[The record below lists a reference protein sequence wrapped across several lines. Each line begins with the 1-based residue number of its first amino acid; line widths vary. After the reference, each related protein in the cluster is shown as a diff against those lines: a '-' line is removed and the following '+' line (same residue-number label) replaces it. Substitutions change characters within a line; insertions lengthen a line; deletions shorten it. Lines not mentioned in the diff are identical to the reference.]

1 MEHTGTLEIR
11 DLRVSYGSVNAVR
24 GVDLSVAPGEVLGV
38 LGANGA
44 GKSSLVNAIIG
55 AVPSTGSIVV
65 GGRDIS
71 DLPVTDRVRA
81 GIALSPEGRG
91 ILSGMSV
98 EENLLLG
105 SYSVRRRDKGKLPA
119 RLDEVFSV
127 FPVLHDRRDQ
137 AAQTLSGGEAAMLS
151 VGRALMSGPSL
162 LLLDE
167 PTLGLAPIM
176 RRRLF
181 ERLGV
186 LKETGLAMVIV
197 EQRASELLEVADRLL
212 QMRQGEAVATTA
224 TQDVDADALARL
236 YFGGAAEPATPHAGP
251 ASSNAAPATP
261 AASDPPSPST
271 SAPRS

>member
-1 MEHTGTLEIR
+1 MQHIATLEIT

-24 GVDLSVAPGEVLGV
+24 GVDLAVGPGEVLGV

-44 GKSSLVNAIIG
+44 GKSSLVNAIMG
-55 AVPSTGSIVV
+55 AVPATGSIRLGERV
-65 GGRDIS
+65 IS
-71 DLPVTDRVRA
+71 DLPTTGRVRS

-91 ILSGMSV
+91 ILTGMSV

-105 SYSVRRRDKGKLPA
+105 AYSVRRRDKSKLDG
-119 RLDEVFSV
+119 RLSEVFEL
-127 FPVLHDRRDQ
+127 FPVLANRRNQ

-151 VGRALMSGPSL
+151 VARALMSGPSL

-181 ERLGV
+181 ERLAL
-186 LKETGLAMVIV
+186 LKETGIAMVIV

-212 QMRQGEAVATTA
+212 QMRQGEAVATTS
-224 TQDVDADALARL
+224 TEDVDADTLARL
-236 YFGGAAEPATPHAGP
+236 YFGAGTSSAEPPPSG
-251 ASSNAAPATP
+251 AAPAPTTT
-261 AASDPPSPST
+261 T
-271 SAPRS
+271 SS

>member
-1 MEHTGTLEIR
+1 MQHTATLEIT
-11 DLRVSYGSVNAVR
+11 DLRVSYGSVIAVR
-24 GVDLSVAPGEVLGV
+24 GVDLEVRPGEVLGV

-44 GKSSLVNAIIG
+44 GKSSLVNAIMG
-55 AVPSTGSIVV
+55 GVPATGMIRLGERVL
-65 GGRDIS
+65 S
-71 DLPVTDRVRA
+71 DLPTTRRVRS

-105 SYSVRRRDKGKLPA
+105 AYSVRRRDKAKLDG
-119 RLDEVFSV
+119 RLRDVFSV
-127 FPVLHDRRDQ
+127 FPVLEERRAQ

-151 VGRALMSGPSL
+151 VARALMSGPSL

-181 ERLGV
+181 ERLAL
-186 LKETGLAMVIV
+186 LKDTGIAMIIV

-212 QMRQGEAVATTA
+212 QMRQGEAVATT
-224 TQDVDADALARL
+224 TTDGVDADTLARL
-236 YFGGAAEPATPHAGP
+236 YFGGSGTTPAGP
-251 ASSNAAPATP
+251 SSGADAPTTTP
-261 AASDPPSPST
+261 
-271 SAPRS
+271 

>member
-1 MEHTGTLEIR
+1 MQNTATLEIT

-24 GVDLSVAPGEVLGV
+24 GVDLAVGPGEVLGV

-44 GKSSLVNAIIG
+44 GKSSLVNAILG
-55 AVPSTGSIVV
+55 AVPATGTIRLGERV
-65 GGRDIS
+65 IS
-71 DLPVTDRVRA
+71 DLPTTGRVRS

-91 ILSGMSV
+91 ILIGMSV

-105 SYSVRRRDKGKLPA
+105 AYSVRRRDKAKLDE
-119 RLDEVFSV
+119 RLREVFSV
-127 FPVLHDRRDQ
+127 FPVLAERRAQ

-181 ERLGV
+181 ERLAL
-186 LKETGLAMVIV
+186 LKDTGIAMVIV

-212 QMRQGEAVATTA
+212 QMRQGEAVATTS
-224 TQDVDADALARL
+224 TEDVDADTLARL
-236 YFGGAAEPATPHAGP
+236 YFGAGTSTDDP
-251 ASSNAAPATP
+251 VKTGAAPATTTTTT
-261 AASDPPSPST
+261 AS
-271 SAPRS
+271 

>member
-1 MEHTGTLEIR
+1 MEHSAALEIT

-24 GVDLSVAPGEVLGV
+24 GVDLEVRPGEVLGV

-44 GKSSLVNAIIG
+44 GKSSLVNAIMG
-55 AVPSTGSIVV
+55 AVPHTGTIKLGNQV
-65 GGRDIS
+65 IS
-71 DLPVTDRVRA
+71 NLPVTGRVRS

-105 SYSVRRRDKGKLPA
+105 SYSVRRRDKTKLA
-119 RLDEVFSV
+119 GRLKEILSI
-127 FPVLHDRRDQ
+127 FPVLEDRRGQ

-151 VGRALMSGPSL
+151 VARALMSGPSL

-181 ERLGV
+181 ERLDL
-186 LKETGLAMVIV
+186 LKGTGIAMVIV

-212 QMRQGEAVATTA
+212 QMKQGEAVATTS
-224 TQDVDADALARL
+224 TKDVDAEALARL
-236 YFGGAAEPATPHAGP
+236 YFGAGTE
-251 ASSNAAPATP
+251 SET
-261 AASDPPSPST
+261 T
-271 SAPRS
+271 SAHNSEDSS

>member
-1 MEHTGTLEIR
+1 MQNTATLEIT

-24 GVDLSVAPGEVLGV
+24 GVDLAVGPGEVLGV

-44 GKSSLVNAIIG
+44 GKSSLVNAIMG
-55 AVPSTGSIVV
+55 AVPATGAIRLGERV
-65 GGRDIS
+65 IS
-71 DLPVTDRVRA
+71 DLPTTGRVRS

-91 ILSGMSV
+91 ILTGMSV

-105 SYSVRRRDKGKLPA
+105 AYSVRRRDKAK
-119 RLDEVFSV
+119 LDERLRDVFSV
-127 FPVLHDRRDQ
+127 FPVLEDRRTQ

-181 ERLGV
+181 ERLAL
-186 LKETGLAMVIV
+186 LKDTGIAMVIV

-212 QMRQGEAVATTA
+212 QMRQGEAVATTSTA
-224 TQDVDADALARL
+224 DVDADTLARL
-236 YFGGAAEPATPHAGP
+236 YFGAGTSTDEPVQAG
-251 ASSNAAPATP
+251 AAPAAPTTTT
-261 AASDPPSPST
+261 AS
-271 SAPRS
+271 

>member
-1 MEHTGTLEIR
+1 MEHNATLDIR
-11 DLRVSYGSVNAVR
+11 DLRVAYGSVNAVR
-24 GVDLSVAPGEVLGV
+24 GVELSVAPGEVLGV

-44 GKSSLVNAIIG
+44 GKSSLVNAIVG
-55 AVPSTGSIVV
+55 AVPSTGSIVL
-65 GGRDIS
+65 GERNIS
-71 DLPVTDRVRA
+71 DLPVTERVRA

-105 SYSVRRRDKGKLPA
+105 SYSVRRRDKAKLAA
-119 RLDEVFSV
+119 RLDEVFTV
-127 FPVLHDRRDQ
+127 FPVLRDRRDQ

-181 ERLGV
+181 ERLAV

-212 QMRQGEAVATTA
+212 QMRQGEAVATT
-224 TQDVDADALARL
+224 TTKDVDADALARL
-236 YFGGAAEPATPHAGP
+236 YFGSAATPSPHQTDAI
-251 ASSNAAPATP
+251 SVATP
-261 AASDPPSPST
+261 T
-271 SAPRS
+271 SASES

>member
-1 MEHTGTLEIR
+1 MEHNAALEIR
-11 DLRVSYGSVNAVR
+11 DLCVSYGSVNAVR
-24 GVDLSVAPGEVLGV
+24 HVGLSVAPGEVLGV

-44 GKSSLVNAIIG
+44 GKSSLVNAIVG
-55 AVPSTGSIVV
+55 AVPSTGSIVL
-65 GGRDIS
+65 GERTIS
-71 DLPVTDRVRA
+71 DLPVTGRVRA

-98 EENLLLG
+98 MENLLLG
-105 SYSVRRRDKGKLPA
+105 SYSVRRRDKAKLAA
-119 RLDEVFSV
+119 RLDDVFSV
-127 FPVLHDRRDQ
+127 FPVLRDRRDQ

-181 ERLGV
+181 ERLAL

-212 QMRQGEAVATTA
+212 QMRQGEAVATTS

-236 YFGGAAEPATPHAGP
+236 YFGGAAATGPHHLDTAV
-251 ASSNAAPATP
+251 AAT
-261 AASDPPSPST
+261 SPSN
-271 SAPRS
+271 P

>member
-24 GVDLSVAPGEVLGV
+24 GVELSVAPGEVLGV

-44 GKSSLVNAIIG
+44 GKSSVVNAIIG
-55 AVPSTGSIVV
+55 AVPSTGSIML
-65 GGRDIS
+65 GEHRLS
-71 DLPVTDRVRA
+71 DLPVTQRVRA
-81 GIALSPEGRG
+81 GVALSPEGRG

-98 EENLLLG
+98 AENLLLG
-105 SYSVRRRDKGKLPA
+105 SYSVRRRDRAKLAA
-119 RLDEVFSV
+119 RLDEVFTV
-127 FPVLHDRRDQ
+127 FPVLRDRRDQ

-181 ERLGV
+181 ERLAV

-212 QMRQGEAVATTA
+212 QMRQGEAVATTT

-236 YFGGAAEPATPHAGP
+236 YFGGG
-251 ASSNAAPATP
+251 AAPA
-261 AASDPPSPST
+261 AHDSDASAPTTSTSAPST
-271 SAPRS
+271 SAPQS

>member
-1 MEHTGTLEIR
+1 MESTSTLQIR

-44 GKSSLVNAIIG
+44 GKSSLVNAIVG
-55 AVPSTGSIVV
+55 AVPSTGSILL
-65 GGRDIS
+65 GERDIS

-81 GIALSPEGRG
+81 GISVSPEGRG

-105 SYSVRRRDKGKLPA
+105 SYSVRRRDKAKLAA
-119 RLDEVFSV
+119 RLEEVFTV
-127 FPVLHDRRDQ
+127 FPVLRDRRVQ
-137 AAQTLSGGEAAMLS
+137 PAQTLSGGEAAMLS

-181 ERLGV
+181 ERLAL

-212 QMRQGEAVATTA
+212 QMRQGEAVATTS

-236 YFGGAAEPATPHAGP
+236 YFGGAPTTE
-251 ASSNAAPATP
+251 APEADGSTP
-261 AASDPPSPST
+261 AASTSPSTST
-271 SAPRS
+271 SAPRP